1 MKLDDWG
8 RYDSARSL
16 AHRRGSSCRTR
27 NDVAIERGSYQD
39 SRMAGWIPMRCGF
52 KNPKS
57 ADGPYRSQCWTTP
70 SAAGASTN
78 GAPGPFLRW
87 AQRATSVLAWIACAA
102 TRSPC
107 GQAEAL
113 PSPTPGE
120 DSSASDGETRV
131 VIRPRRGP
139 RRERRCSR
147 PLVHVWSCKMKATL
161 ASSTT
166 AGPPDEGTSYL
177 AAFRTQQALH
187 HAYNRS
193 EIAVSTIIKPAGFP
207 GDRGTSLRCARR
219 NTCPSSLAVPA
230 RSI

>member
-113 PSPTPGE
+113 PPQ
-120 DSSASDGETRV
+120 
-131 VIRPRRGP
+131 
-139 RRERRCSR
+139 
-147 PLVHVWSCKMKATL
+147 H
-161 ASSTT
+161 
-166 AGPPDEGTSYL
+166 
-177 AAFRTQQALH
+177 QARIQ
-187 HAYNRS
+187 ARQM
-193 EIAVSTIIKPAGFP
+193 
-207 GDRGTSLRCARR
+207 ARR
-219 NTCPSSLAVPA
+219 VLSLGRDEDLDEKGGA
-230 RSI
+230 RVRLFTF